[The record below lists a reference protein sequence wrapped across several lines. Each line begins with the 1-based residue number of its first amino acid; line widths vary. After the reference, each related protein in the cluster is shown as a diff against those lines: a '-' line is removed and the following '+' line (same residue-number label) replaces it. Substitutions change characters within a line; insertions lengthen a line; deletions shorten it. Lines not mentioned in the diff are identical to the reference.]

1 MGGVRLSFLLLALLF
16 TGCAD
21 VHLVPFTQAGAKHY
35 SPKAPRLVE
44 VYRSVIP
51 FTPFEQMGVITVAL
65 PTRDLKAIYEEL
77 RRGAAAAGA
86 DAVVGVK
93 IDMRSH
99 DEAVMKEVCTQ
110 QETCIPETN
119 CTSADGSCTT
129 ENVCTPTPVCTNV
142 LEPKNTVTYLGIG
155 TMLRRVE

>member
-1 MGGVRLSFLLLALLF
+1 MGHVRLSFLLLPFFLA
-16 TGCAD
+16 GCAET
-21 VHLVPFTQAGAKHY
+21 HLVPFTQSGATHY
-35 SPKAPRLVE
+35 PSKAPRLVE

-51 FTPFEQMGVITVAL
+51 FTPFEQMGVITVTL
-65 PTRDLKAIYEEL
+65 PKRDLKSIYEEL

-99 DEAVMKEVCTQ
+99 DEAVMKEVCVQ
-110 QETCIPETN
+110 RQTCLPQTT
-119 CTSADGSCTT
+119 CTSENGNCTT
-129 ENVCTPTPVCTNV
+129 ENVCTATPVCTNE
-142 LEPKNTVTYLGIG
+142 LEPKNTITYLGIG